1 MADEMSACPEEKD
14 KLDIPEEIT
23 LMLSDVGRY
32 SFAGLTAVSLLKLF
46 EEECHSEFKKK
57 TLGTVLKHLS
67 QPESSCKT
75 MFLVMEGEGMNDA
88 GPFVDVLLK
97 EPTLKKSRMPLLEDM
112 VGMALADGRY
122 DARWRVLIKYMCLQL
137 QISWDDIEQVETTMA
152 ETLEESAY
160 EMSEEEKLEKA
171 KKRRKDKIKRYVLIG
186 IATVGGGTLIGLTGG
201 LAAPLVAAGAGA
213 IIGGAGAAAL
223 GSTAG
228 VAIIGSLFGVA
239 GAGLAGFKMKKR
251 VGALEEFSFEM
262 LTIFGGR
269 LRGGEVT
276 KQLHITIAVTGWLT
290 DSMNDFRIPWKC
302 LAESKEQYSLR
313 WESKYLLQ
321 LGNAF
326 EYILS
331 LGMGV
336 ATSEALKYTVLAGL
350 MAAVAWPSALMS
362 AAGVIDNP
370 WSVVT
375 QRANNAGKQLAE
387 VLLLREQG
395 NRPVTLI
402 GYSMGARVIFS
413 CLEELSKRKGGDGL
427 VEDVILL
434 GAPVSGDPKN
444 WQPLARV
451 VAGRIVNGYCRSD
464 WLLKF
469 LYRTAS
475 VQMKIAGL
483 EPVKWEDRRMHN
495 CDLSSVL
502 EGHRDYEKNLDTLM
516 KAVGV
521 RTKDELKVCAK
532 VKKHIPKT
540 ADSSDN
546 NNSQPSQ
553 GETMTTSQ
561 TNLSTENDS
570 LDSPQNFSI
579 QLPEMTS
586 NVKLSDSI
594 SPNAATTPLTDGDE
608 DKPCYESLTQE
619 SSCAS
624 LHSGAET
631 GFTVSS
637 QQKDTNKNEINTD
650 DVNLCDKVKSD
661 DMDADKESHDIRT
674 GKQNTSTDVRD
685 ISMNTG
691 YTCLQSDTS
700 TVNTGYTCLQSDTFT
715 DTETQI
721 SNLSVSEN
729 ATLKEFQQ

>member
-1 MADEMSACPEEKD
+1 MADEKSTFRPEED
-14 KLDIPEEIT
+14 KQDISEEISS
-23 LMLSDVGRY
+23 MLSDVGRY
-32 SFAGLTAVSLLKLF
+32 SYAGLTAVSLLKLF
-46 EEECHSEFKKK
+46 EDEWHSEFKKK
-57 TLGTVLKHLS
+57 TLQLVLEHLS
-67 QPESSCKT
+67 QSESSCKT
-75 MFLVMEGEGMNDA
+75 MFLVMEGEGMSDA
-88 GPFVDVLLK
+88 SPFVDALLK
-97 EPTLKKSRMPLLEDM
+97 EPRLKESRMPLLEDM
-112 VGMALADGRY
+112 VGMAVSNGCY

-137 QISWDDIEQVETTMA
+137 RISWDDIEQVETTLA

-160 EMSEEEKLEKA
+160 EMSEEEKQEKA
-171 KKRRKDKIKRYVLIG
+171 KKRRKEKIKRYVLIG

-251 VGALEEFSFEM
+251 VGALEEFSFEP
-262 LTIFGGR
+262 LTVVGGR
-269 LRGGEVT
+269 LRMGEIT
-276 KQLHITIAVTGWLT
+276 KQLHISIAVTGWLT

-302 LAESKEQYSLR
+302 LAESKEQYSVR

-336 ATSEALKYTVLAGL
+336 ATSEALKYTVLAGI

-387 VLLLREQG
+387 VLLAREQG

-402 GYSMGARVIFS
+402 GYSMGARVVFS

-475 VQMKIAGL
+475 VQIKIAGL
-483 EPVKWEDRRMHN
+483 GPVIWENRRMHN
-495 CDLSSVL
+495 FDLSGVL
-502 EGHRDYEKNLDTLM
+502 DGHRDYEKNLDTLM

-521 RTKDELKVCAK
+521 RTKDELKVSAK
-532 VKKHIPKT
+532 VKKSLPKT
-540 ADSSDN
+540 AVSSGSH
-546 NNSQPSQ
+546 NSQQSQ
-553 GETMTTSQ
+553 GETMVTSQ
-561 TNLSTENDS
+561 IQLNLSTENDS
-570 LDSPQNFSI
+570 LVSSQTGSI
-579 QLPEMTS
+579 QLSESRPDI
-586 NVKLSDSI
+586 LLCDSI
-594 SPNAATTPLTDGDE
+594 SPHTATTTIIDGVGE
-608 DKPCYESLTQE
+608 ETYCESLTQE
-619 SSCAS
+619 SGFVS
-624 LHSGAET
+624 LQSDAET
-631 GFTVSS
+631 DFTVSP
-637 QQKDTNKNEINTD
+637 QLKDTNENEINAD
-650 DVNLCDKVKSD
+650 DINLCVKINSD
-661 DMDADKESHDIRT
+661 DMDADKESHNIRT
-674 GKQNTSTDVRD
+674 GRQITSTKIHEVP
-685 ISMNTG
+685 MNTG
-691 YTCLQSDTS
+691 YTCLESDTS
-700 TVNTGYTCLQSDTFT
+700 VDI
-715 DTETQI
+715 ETQI
-721 SNLSVSEN
+721 SKLSIAEKV
-729 ATLKEFQQ
+729 TQK

>member
-1 MADEMSACPEEKD
+1 MA
-14 KLDIPEEIT
+14 
-23 LMLSDVGRY
+23 
-32 SFAGLTAVSLLKLF
+32 
-46 EEECHSEFKKK
+46 
-57 TLGTVLKHLS
+57 
-67 QPESSCKT
+67 QSCKT
-75 MFLVMEGEGMNDA
+75 MFLVMEGEGMSDA
-88 GPFVDVLLK
+88 SPFVDALLK
-97 EPTLKKSRMPLLEDM
+97 EPRLKESRMPLLEDM
-112 VGMALADGRY
+112 VGMAVSNGCY

-137 QISWDDIEQVETTMA
+137 RISWDDIEQVETTLA

-160 EMSEEEKLEKA
+160 EMSEEEKQEKA
-171 KKRRKDKIKRYVLIG
+171 KKRRKEKIKRYVLIG

-251 VGALEEFSFEM
+251 VGALEEFSFEP
-262 LTIFGGR
+262 LTVVGGR
-269 LRGGEVT
+269 LRMGEIT
-276 KQLHITIAVTGWLT
+276 KQLHISIAVTGWLT

-302 LAESKEQYSLR
+302 LAESKEQYSVR

-336 ATSEALKYTVLAGL
+336 ATSEALKYTVLAGI

-387 VLLLREQG
+387 VLLAREQG

-402 GYSMGARVIFS
+402 GYSMGARVVFS

-475 VQMKIAGL
+475 VQIKIAGL
-483 EPVKWEDRRMHN
+483 GPVIWENRRMHN
-495 CDLSSVL
+495 FDLSGVL
-502 EGHRDYEKNLDTLM
+502 DGHRDYEKNLDTLM

-521 RTKDELKVCAK
+521 RTKDELKVSAK
-532 VKKHIPKT
+532 VKKSLPKT
-540 ADSSDN
+540 AVSSGSH
-546 NNSQPSQ
+546 NSQQSQ
-553 GETMTTSQ
+553 GETMVTSQ
-561 TNLSTENDS
+561 IQLNLSTENDS
-570 LDSPQNFSI
+570 LVSSQTGSI
-579 QLPEMTS
+579 QLSESRPDI
-586 NVKLSDSI
+586 LLCDSI
-594 SPNAATTPLTDGDE
+594 SPHTATTTIIDGVGE
-608 DKPCYESLTQE
+608 ETYCESLTQE
-619 SSCAS
+619 SGFVS
-624 LHSGAET
+624 LQSDAET
-631 GFTVSS
+631 DFTVSP
-637 QQKDTNKNEINTD
+637 QLKDTNENEINAD
-650 DVNLCDKVKSD
+650 DINLCVKINSD
-661 DMDADKESHDIRT
+661 DMDADKESHNIRT
-674 GKQNTSTDVRD
+674 GRQITSTKIHEVP
-685 ISMNTG
+685 MNTG
-691 YTCLQSDTS
+691 YTCLESDTS
-700 TVNTGYTCLQSDTFT
+700 VDI
-715 DTETQI
+715 ETQI
-721 SNLSVSEN
+721 SKLSIAEKV
-729 ATLKEFQQ
+729 TQK